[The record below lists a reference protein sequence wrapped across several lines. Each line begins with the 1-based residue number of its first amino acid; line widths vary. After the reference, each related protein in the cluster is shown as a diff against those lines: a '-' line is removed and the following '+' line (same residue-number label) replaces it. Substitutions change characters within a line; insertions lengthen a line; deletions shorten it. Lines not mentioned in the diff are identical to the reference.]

1 MNRLLLAAMLLIL
14 LPLAGGCCTT
24 DPLGPRTLPNG
35 EDKYSAQ
42 YD

>member
-1 MNRLLLAAMLLIL
+1 MRYWLLLFLFATVFQ
-14 LPLAGGCCTT
+14 AGCATCA
-24 DPLGPRTLPNG
+24 PLGSRTLPSG

>member
-1 MNRLLLAAMLLIL
+1 MDRLLLAALLVFL
-14 LPLAGGCCTT
+14 TFAVGCCTT
-24 DPLGPRTLPNG
+24 DPLGPRTLPSG

>member
-1 MNRLLLAAMLLIL
+1 MYRLLIFTLLLLAALV
-14 LPLAGGCCTT
+14 AGCAC
-24 DPLGPRTLPNG
+24 DPLGPRTLPSG

>member
-1 MNRLLLAAMLLIL
+1 MIIRLLLAVLLL
-14 LPLAGGCCTT
+14 LSLLLVGCCTT

-35 EDKYSAQ
+35 EEKYSAQ

>member
-1 MNRLLLAAMLLIL
+1 MSRLLLAALLLYLTIT
-14 LPLAGGCCTT
+14 AGCCTY

-35 EDKYSAQ
+35 EDKYSAK